1 MRPQSLTPR
10 LQATSCLGRR
20 PNNNNKEILVRQA
33 LMAASLQSAGPVQP
47 PYRTCA
53 AVSRRAPALRA
64 IRSDGLGRAAGRV
77 EPLQAAIVAGLRVGA
92 CRRLGGALRPRF
104 APMQTCA
111 CRAPASRAATT
122 PTAPPVLL
130 DGPGAAPAS
139 RAASLMVLGKFE
151 NLTQRA
157 VRRASRGHSRGRD
170 KPQGPLARAHARARV
185 VCLKKYKEV

>member
-1 MRPQSLTPR
+1 M
-10 LQATSCLGRR
+10 ARR
-20 PNNNNKEILVRQA
+20 PTNNNKESVASQA
-33 LMAASLQSAGPVQP
+33 RMLPAARRSAGGAACGQP
-47 PYRTCA
+47 ACGPQRARRPGVWRQRSA
-53 AVSRRAPALRA
+53 AC
-64 IRSDGLGRAAGRV
+64 AAGRV

-92 CRRLGGALRPRF
+92 CRRLGGALRPHF
-104 APMQTCA
+104 APLQTCA
-111 CRAPASRAATT
+111 CRAPASPAATT